1 MKSVSGREL
10 IGQVNPKDIDL
21 ISAVRSLHSCQDLSK
36 VIRDSDNGTSELNF
50 ENGSSIQIDVEVVAR
65 IPAHIL
71 ARLVQ
76 SELDEELLKYVL
88 AGIRLLHS
96 LYDAAL
102 RHHKLEQILLDD
114 IPLLSQLIEMIFHV
128 LILLNCYTEEHPN
141 LTPITLLRSTIAA
154 SSLFLFEKVVSPYPA
169 ELANVLV
176 SHPKVHRFVDAA
188 FAVVRVDIEVLR
200 VEMQSNSADSLSPTA
215 EESIKHLCVQCEA
228 SLKFLHSLCQQN
240 NFRDC
245 LLKHKELCDEAG
257 ILCLVRSVLDL
268 DVTVFVG
275 ANFVVGAISRMQSK
289 VLAMLLYLCE
299 SESISYLDVVARTPH
314 SLSLAKSVVLKVLG
328 LLRKL
333 LNGRYKM
340 LSSCMDR
347 DTPRGL
353 LQLNAL
359 RLVDIFS
366 DDSNFQSYVM
376 EHMTGVLMTLFSL
389 KHREF
394 LSTWCTSD
402 LQVWEED
409 ATLDYDPFLASGWV
423 LNLLSLSNP
432 SNITSSE
439 YNLIPNNMPRASY
452 AHQRTSLLVKIIA
465 NLHCFIPHI
474 CNVEKNFFLDKFFQC
489 LQRKFVDLSN
499 KSSSDLAAEKIAA
512 ISRNFRSFL
521 SHAESLI
528 PSFLVEE
535 DMHLLRT
542 FVSQLEPLM
551 SMLELEVSDIQEA
564 HSIDGSSPPC
574 IIEVFSD
581 QINRT
586 SHLKEVAEKTLA
598 LQQSDQ
604 SNVGMDIDQAN
615 DELREYK
622 RKGKDKSDKV
632 EACGLREIEA
642 QNVESSGSDSSS
654 TRVKKSFDQSN
665 DVQEDQKIADIK
677 FSEKQQRKRKRNI
690 MNDVQ
695 AGMIENA
702 LIDIPDLHRNAPALQ
717 SWADRLSDHGSEVTS
732 SQLKNWLNNRKA
744 KLARVAKDACGLSEA
759 DSAHNDNQGG
769 SEIKVLSDSS
779 GNPVEDLYVPSAP
792 RGGQQDESG
801 GVIPKSGCNEN
812 HRNMGAELVDNTL
825 VEGQYVLVVDG
836 KGTEIGKGKVYQVH
850 GIWNGKVLEELGTC
864 VVDIIELKGDKLRKL
879 PHPYEDTGTS
889 FYNAEKQHGVIRV
902 LWNSEKLLVLQR

>member
-1 MKSVSGREL
+1 MLAFRFLFKCHPLKYHALLFSYNSNVCVKKTKNL
-10 IGQVNPKDIDL
+10 
-21 ISAVRSLHSCQDLSK
+21 SLHSCQDLSK

-551 SMLELEVSDIQEA
+551 SMLELEVSDIQ
-564 HSIDGSSPPC
+564 
-574 IIEVFSD
+574 
-581 QINRT
+581 
-586 SHLKEVAEKTLA
+586 
-598 LQQSDQ
+598 
-604 SNVGMDIDQAN
+604 
-615 DELREYK
+615 LREYK